1 MIDFLMGIAE
11 SLRDLINTI
20 GEDAQY
26 PVYFEFETLAYAIAI
41 LGVVIAIP
49 LSALEIS
56 LIIYRRHER
65 QARRVGRQMARGLV
79 VLFGIAL
86 LAILLACV
94 FIVPNYVFTRELPIT
109 ATTEQLKPV
118 ELLQAKNNIRTATVQ
133 AFGGLVLLIGAFFT
147 SRQIRL
153 TREGQLTERFGKAID
168 QLGSDKLNVRLGA
181 IHALARISKAS
192 RAERSA
198 VVEILTEH
206 IRTYSPRSPSRNGTR
221 NILLSVGPASTSR
234 LNGQEGP
241 PTDVQLVMALL
252 ARRRIAIAAN
262 QAVTLSGVS
271 LGGVDLPKAY
281 LQKVTFRGSD
291 LRGINLLKADLWR
304 SDFEEASL
312 QGAILER
319 ANLQRTSLKRTNI
332 EGARLVS
339 AFLKK
344 ADLRQSRL
352 VEANLQSIL
361 LQGSDLQG
369 TDLRRAHLNGAS
381 LSATR
386 LVGTIFDGADLRKAD
401 FTGANAWF
409 GGPRADSLLKNV
421 SSLWASIWARSQWA
435 DSHWA
440 SSEWANLGRLK
451 RFLIESPTLRL
462 VLGGFISTWA
472 ARYLGGSGD
481 SETPLVSFRGCDLR
495 RAGFYGSYFPKAD
508 LQYAKLDHAR
518 ISGGNFR
525 EARLTGAT
533 LRRTKLMGVSL
544 RGAQLQGADMQG
556 ATLSRLES
564 GYLPGR
570 GRDVDLRGA
579 NLQGTNL
586 RNADLRGAQ
595 LRTADLRNAD
605 LRNADLRG
613 TDLRNADLRGA
624 RLQSADLRGTA
635 LLEADLRAADLRETQ
650 WRSRIFRR
658 HSVLLEAA
666 IADSMTQ
673 WPADLDVDEHGV
685 ITAMPSS

>member
-1 MIDFLMGIAE
+1 MIHFLMGIAE

-26 PVYFEFETLAYAIAI
+26 PVYFAFSTLAYAIAL
-41 LGVVIAIP
+41 LGIVIAIP
-49 LSALEIS
+49 LSALEMS

-65 QARRVGRQMARGLV
+65 QARRVGRQMARGLLL
-79 VLFGIAL
+79 LFGMAL
-86 LAILLACV
+86 LVILLACV
-94 FIVPNYVFTRELPIT
+94 FIVPNYVFTRELPAPAI
-109 ATTEQLKPV
+109 EQLKPA

-147 SRQIRL
+147 SRQLRL
-153 TREGQLTERFGKAID
+153 TREGQVTERFGKAID

-181 IHALARISKAS
+181 IHALARISKTS

-206 IRTYSPRSPSRNGTR
+206 IRSYSPWPPPRNRAR
-221 NILLSVGPASTSR
+221 NILLPIGLASTSR
-234 LNGQEGP
+234 LNGQEVP
-241 PTDVQLVMALL
+241 ATDVQLVMALL

-262 QAVTLSGVS
+262 QAVILSGVN
-271 LGGVDLPKAY
+271 LGSVSLPKAY
-281 LQKVTFRGSD
+281 LQKVNFRGSD
-291 LRGINLLKADLWR
+291 LRGINLSKADLWR
-304 SDFEEASL
+304 SDFEEANL

-319 ANLQRTSLKRTNI
+319 ANLQRSSLKRANL
-332 EGARLVS
+332 EGARLVL

-352 VEANLQSIL
+352 VEANLQSTL
-361 LQGSDLQG
+361 LPGSDLQG
-369 TDLRRAHLNGAS
+369 TDLRRADLKGAV

-386 LVGTIFDGADLRKAD
+386 LVGTIFNGADLRKAD

-421 SSLWASIWARSQWA
+421 SNLWASIWARSPWA
-435 DSHWA
+435 GSRWA
-440 SSEWANLGRLK
+440 SSEWGNLGRLK
-451 RFLIESPTLRL
+451 RFLIESTTLRL
-462 VLGGFISTWA
+462 VMGSFISTWA
-472 ARYLGGSGD
+472 ARYLGGRGD
-481 SETPLVSFRGCDLR
+481 SDTPLVSFRGCDLR
-495 RAGFYGSYFPKAD
+495 GAGFYGSYLPKAD
-508 LQYAKLDHAR
+508 LQDAKLDHAR

-533 LRRTKLMGVSL
+533 LRRAKLMGVSL
-544 RGAQLQGADMQG
+544 RGAQLQGVDMQG
-556 ATLSRLES
+556 ATLSGRERR
-564 GYLPGR
+564 YLPGR

-579 NLQGTNL
+579 NLRGTDM
-586 RNADLRGAQ
+586 RNTDLRGAQ
-595 LRTADLRNAD
+595 LRSADLRNAD

-613 TDLRNADLRGA
+613 TDLRNTDLRGA
-624 RLQSADLRGTA
+624 QLRSADLRRTV
-635 LLEADLRAADLRETQ
+635 LLEADLRAADLSETR

-658 HSVLLEAA
+658 QSVLLEAA

-673 WPADLDVDEHGV
+673 WPGNLDVVEHGV
-685 ITAMPSS
+685 IIVTPSS